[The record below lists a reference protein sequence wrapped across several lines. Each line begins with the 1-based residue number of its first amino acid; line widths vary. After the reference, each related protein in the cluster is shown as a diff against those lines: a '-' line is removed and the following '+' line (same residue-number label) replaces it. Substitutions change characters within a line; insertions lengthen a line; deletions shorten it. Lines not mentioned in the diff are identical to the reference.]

1 MGAANVLVVVALE
14 VVNKDGDG
22 GRIGGVVV
30 VTTRDIFN
38 VGGRC

>member
-22 GRIGGVVV
+22 DRIGGVVV
-30 VTTRDIFN
+30 VATRDIFN

>member
-30 VTTRDIFN
+30 VATRDIFN